1 MQLPG
6 GPRTP
11 SFIQIF
17 QWATRPSDYLDASTQ
32 HYGDIFTAN
41 WPGYGPAV
49 LVSNPSALEQIFTA
63 PQGTFDSGR
72 GNEVLRPVMGQYS
85 LMLLDGRPHQRMRR
99 LLMPPFHGERMRL
112 YGNLICDL
120 AEQMVQQWQVGEPF
134 NVRLCMKEI
143 TLRVILRAIFGMN
156 EEERLEQLRQRFRM
170 MQEMTNSPL
179 GSIHLLMRPLQKDFG
194 SRSVWGRFLRLRR
207 EVNQLIYA
215 EIAQRRSQHPQPDR
229 TDILTLL
236 MAARDEQGQ
245 SMTDEELHDEL
256 ISLFAAGNDTT
267 ATALTWALYWID
279 SVPSV
284 REQLLKELDSLD
296 DLSDTTAISRLP
308 YLTATC
314 QEALRFYP
322 PIVVAFPRVVNT
334 SFEMM
339 GYQLPARTQ
348 IFPNIYSTHHR
359 ADVYP
364 EPEQFK
370 PERFLERQFSPYE
383 YLPFGGG
390 SRLCIGQALGQFEM
404 KLVLATILSR
414 CQLER
419 SDRHP
424 VRPIRRGGGL
434 APAKPLQMRVTAIRR
449 PQFQPSLQE
458 VVS

>member
-1 MQLPG
+1 MSLPD

-11 SFIQIF
+11 AFMQIF
-17 QWATRPSDYLDASTQ
+17 QWATRPADYLDTSTQ
-32 HYGDIFTAN
+32 RYGDVFTAN

-49 LVSNPSALEQIFTA
+49 LVSNPIALEQIFTA
-63 PQGTFDSGR
+63 PPGTFDSGR

-85 LMLLDGRPHQRMRR
+85 LMLLDGKPHQRMRR

-112 YGNLICDL
+112 YGHLICDL
-120 AEQMVQQWQVGEPF
+120 AEQMVQQWQIGELF
-134 NVRLCMKEI
+134 NVRLSMKEI
-143 TLRVILRAIFGMN
+143 TLRVILRAIFGIDG
-156 EEERLEQLRQRFRM
+156 EERLEQLRQKFRM
-170 MQEMTNSPL
+170 TQEMTNSPL
-179 GSIHLLMRPLQKDFG
+179 GSIHLLMRPLQKDLG
-194 SRSVWGRFLRLRR
+194 PRSVWGRFLRLRR

-215 EIAQRRSQHPQPDR
+215 EIAHRRSQPQPDR

-245 SMTDEELHDEL
+245 AMSDEELHDEL

-267 ATALTWALYWID
+267 ATALTWALYWIHI
-279 SVPSV
+279 VPQV
-284 REQLLKELDSLD
+284 RERLLQELQ
-296 DLSDTTAISRLP
+296 DLGDLTNPTEIARLP

-334 SFEMM
+334 GFQLL
-339 GYQLPARTQ
+339 GYDLPAGTQ
-348 IFPNIYSTHHR
+348 IFPDIYSTHHR
-359 ADVYP
+359 ADIYP

-383 YLPFGGG
+383 FLPFGGG

-414 CQLER
+414 CQLQGV
-419 SDRHP
+419 DRQP

-434 APAKPLQMRVTAIRR
+434 APAKPLQMRVTAIR
-449 PQFQPSLQE
+449 PAQLKPLFQE
-458 VVS
+458 VIS